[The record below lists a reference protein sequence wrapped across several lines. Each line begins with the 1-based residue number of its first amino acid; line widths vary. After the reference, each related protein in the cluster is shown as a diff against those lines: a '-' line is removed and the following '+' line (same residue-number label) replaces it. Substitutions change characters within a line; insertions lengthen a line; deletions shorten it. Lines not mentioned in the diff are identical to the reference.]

1 MTSKL
6 NIIAAAIISVLCS
19 GNTIHAQ
26 SMGISSE
33 AITPDPSS
41 ILEMRTTDKG
51 ILIPRMTATERDNIA
66 LPATVLMLYNTTTNQ
81 YNFYNGTAWVYWES
95 PVYLSVTDDTNF
107 STSSTTD
114 VVVTGM
120 EKTVKEAG
128 TYTVHYNGQV
138 SIPAAIYTTGFD
150 AKAAAED
157 LEGIYDYLY
166 GLEHIPLPADFG
178 VVTPVSPGVYYSV
191 PARTFSGT
199 ITLDGNNED
208 NPLFV
213 IKIDGAPTFSAN
225 TTIKLING
233 ATAAN
238 VFWVSPAAITV
249 TAGTEA
255 LGGTVIKGTLLSR
268 NAAIAVGANCEISG
282 RLFTTGTSGAIS
294 TTGNSKTSVPEGE
307 SVIDFKKLTDFVL
320 FTDGGAIT
328 NTSTNTPS
336 FIGNIASNK
345 GNMPFVATKTNDD
358 HPLVDGIIYETG
370 EIEYFKSINHEATF
384 SLYNNGVLI
393 PSSSRIRTHV
403 NNPSDIALQGI
414 SKIEEN
420 AKISVRSKV
429 DTQSSDGIEIS
440 VANRILTLIK
450 VAN

>member
-1 MTSKL
+1 MKSQL
-6 NIIAAAIISVLCS
+6 NLIAAALILLCCS
-19 GNTIHAQ
+19 SNTTHAQ
-26 SMGISSE
+26 SMGISNA

-51 ILIPRMTATERDNIA
+51 ILIPRMTTAERDLISS
-66 LPATVLMLYNTTTNQ
+66 PATGLMLYNTSTNQ
-81 YNFYNGTAWVYWES
+81 YNFYNRSAWVFWEK
-95 PVYLSVTDDTNF
+95 PVYLSVTADTNF

-178 VVTPVSPGVYYSV
+178 VLDVSPGVYYSV
-191 PARTFSGT
+191 PARNFSGE
-199 ITLDGNNED
+199 ITLDGENQD

-225 TTIKLING
+225 TKIKLING

-249 TAGTEA
+249 TAGTEV
-255 LGGTVIKGTLLSR
+255 LGGTVIKGTMLSR
-268 NAAIAVGANCEISG
+268 NAAIAVGENCEISG

-294 TTGNSKTSVPEGE
+294 TTGNSKTSVPTGEG
-307 SVIDFKKLTDFVL
+307 VIDFKKLTDFVL
-320 FTDGGAIT
+320 FTDSGAIT

-345 GNMPFVATKTNDD
+345 GNMPYVATKTNDD

-370 EIEYFKSINHEATF
+370 EIESFKSINHEATF
-384 SLYNNGVLI
+384 SLYNNDVLI
-393 PSSSRIRTHV
+393 PSSSRTRTHL
-403 NNPSDIALQGI
+403 NNPSDIALLGL

-420 AKISVRSKV
+420 EKISVRSKV
-429 DTQSSDGIEIS
+429 DTQNTDGIEIS
-440 VANRILTLIK
+440 VANRILTLVK
-450 VAN
+450 VGN